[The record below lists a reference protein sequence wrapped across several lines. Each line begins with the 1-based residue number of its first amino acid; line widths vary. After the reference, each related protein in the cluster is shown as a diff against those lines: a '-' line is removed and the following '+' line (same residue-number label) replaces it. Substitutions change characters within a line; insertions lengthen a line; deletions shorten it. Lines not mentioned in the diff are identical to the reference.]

1 MHNRQKS
8 EIESRRGAV
17 QPKLQRFIDCVIDDD
32 IYRHYST
39 GQDMNC
45 FQHL

>member
-17 QPKLQRFIDCVIDDD
+17 QPKLQRFIDCVIDDLM
-32 IYRHYST
+32 IYT
-39 GQDMNC
+39 DTTVQDKT
-45 FQHL
+45 